1 MCFKNCCYFLGINCM
16 LLVLDL
22 KVQENFMKIMIEKFC
37 LKVCKEKC
45 NLNCLF
51 ICCECNLFDFGGIK
65 SINVY

>member
-1 MCFKNCCYFLGINCM
+1 
-16 LLVLDL
+16 
-22 KVQENFMKIMIEKFC
+22 MKIMIEKFC